1 MVRGEAKLTVEP
13 CETGGVFLKAR
24 GHLPFSCNL
33 MHCVE
38 NVDNVDRRGATH
50 RAQVA
55 LASRHRIYMLLRTA
69 TLWHTISCVVRVD
82 FHVVIIA

>member
-24 GHLPFSCNL
+24 GHPPFSCNL

-38 NVDNVDRRGATH
+38 NVDRRGATH
-50 RAQVA
+50 RALVA